1 MKVDQ
6 DICVRCGCCSGACP
20 FDAIEVTDGRVKP
33 NSRCT
38 ECGICEKACPLG
50 AIKVERK
57 L

>member
-33 NSRCT
+33 NSKCT
-38 ECGICEKACPLG
+38 ECGICEKVCPLG

>member
-1 MKVDQ
+1 MKVNQ
-6 DICVRCGCCSGACP
+6 DICVRCGACSGACP
-20 FDAIEVTDGRVKP
+20 FDAIDVTDGRVRS

-38 ECGICEKACPLG
+38 ECGICEKVCPLG